1 MHRDKEYMRE
11 KGIVF
16 FNILFVSIIDII
28 FVKIYVIHLL
38 GTVVTI
44 LCN

>member
-1 MHRDKEYMRE
+1 MHKDKEYTRE
-11 KGIVF
+11 KGVVF

-38 GTVVTI
+38 GTYVTI